1 MLYMYAV
8 TVSQTI
14 VPLLRTTN
22 ILMLTI
28 RQHITCASNVVKID
42 KIDKIL
48 NGADILLIFIS
59 LFYVFIASIT

>member
-42 KIDKIL
+42 KIL